1 MKSVLDFLVAARRC
15 EIHGLE
21 QLVVTCELVGAIAR
35 LIHALQKERG
45 ASNLFLGSQGQRFG
59 AQRLQHIAECRMTE
73 AEVRARFDG
82 LDTDS
87 GHLAGGMR
95 LFTRIAGVIHGLDAL
110 SALRDRIDRQAL
122 TAAQATSAFNALVA
136 GLLAVVFEAADA
148 AADPTVSRALVA
160 LFHFMQGKELAG
172 QERAAGALAFA
183 GGRAESSHQERLVQL
198 AEAQQRCLR
207 IVAEFADAELLA
219 PWRRQ
224 EVGAVTAELERL
236 RGVLCTATPGAA
248 LDPDL
253 SERWF
258 DCCTARIDAM
268 KAIEDRLAAGLRQ
281 LCARRIT
288 DAAAELADQT
298 RLAAAPVAGRPGAI
312 TVFVDQ
318 QPITAAESETLAA
331 EGLGPRLGR
340 SLVDVVRAQSQRLQA
355 ISDELNAARGALNER
370 KLIERAKGLLMAQR
384 GLTEDQA
391 YRLLRQT
398 AMQQGRRLAEV
409 AAATVAELPPAQ
421 DGQGGPQ
428 R

>member
-21 QLVVTCELVGAIAR
+21 QLVITCELVGAIAR

-45 ASNLFLGSQGQRFG
+45 ASNLFLGSQGRRFG
-59 AQRLQHIAECRMTE
+59 AQRLQHIAECSRTE
-73 AEVRARFDG
+73 AAVRGRFDG

-87 GHLAGGMR
+87 GRLAGGMR

-110 SALRDRIDRQAL
+110 PALRDQIDRQAL

-183 GGRAESSHQERLVQL
+183 GGRAESAHQERLVQL
-198 AEAQQRCLR
+198 AEAQQRCLD
-207 IVAEFADAELLA
+207 IVGEFADAGVLA

-224 EVGAVTAELERL
+224 KTGAATAELERL
-236 RGVLCTATPGAA
+236 RRLLCDALPGTA

-253 SERWF
+253 SEHWF
-258 DCCTARIDAM
+258 DCCSARIDAM

-281 LCARRIT
+281 VCAHRIA
-288 DAAAELADQT
+288 DARAELTDQT
-298 RLAAAPVAGRPGAI
+298 RLAAAPATGRPGAM

-318 QPITAAESETLAA
+318 PAATAEPGTLAA

-340 SLVDVVRAQSQRLQA
+340 SLVDIVRAQSQRLQA

-391 YRLLRQT
+391 YRMLRQT

-409 AAATVAELPPAQ
+409 AAATVAELPPARN
-421 DGQGGPQ
+421 GQGGPA